1 MNKCISV
8 LITVLILIS
17 FRLSGICRPASD
29 EPVVVNHN
37 HTLISEIPDSVIN
50 LAQDSLKYHYAHTSH
65 GGQLRD
71 GLSLVEDS
79 QPKYSFAYLS
89 NALPREEGALCIFN
103 GQQSDTYITPG
114 LYWQTAS
121 GMDETRAVLT
131 ANSEINIS
139 MWAWCSELN
148 YYTESEVQAYLDSLS
163 VLEGEFPDVTF
174 VYMTGNAQ
182 GTGAEGYNRY
192 LRNQQIR
199 DFCLNNNRVLY
210 DFADLDCWWYNP
222 GSGEW
227 EFSSYDYGGTEVP
240 VEHQQFSGDEASHT
254 TLESCQQKGRAMWY
268 ISAMLTGW
276 SGQTDSESS
285 SWGTVKS
292 IFRGPGGDS
301 D

>member
-222 GSGEW
+222 VSGEW

>member
-71 GLSLVEDS
+71 GLSLIEDS

-222 GSGEW
+222 VSGEW